1 MCGWWISC
9 DGSVNGAGDPAM
21 SAWYQASG
29 EHWPAVATVGGGEGR
44 RILTSR
50 LSFAGD
56 GSDA

>member
-1 MCGWWISC
+1 
-9 DGSVNGAGDPAM
+9 M